1 MFKNFKETLENTKQS
16 FCCGICFE
24 DLDKP
29 KKCPYCSI
37 VACEKCFNVILKKLF
52 SSSSLIIFCPAC
64 NRRIG
69 RNELIDIK
77 YPKDLKEVIILYN
90 ITL

>member
-37 VACEKCFNVILKKLF
+37 VACEKCFNVNNIYNLM
-52 SSSSLIIFCPAC
+52 
-64 NRRIG
+64 NH
-69 RNELIDIK
+69 IK
-77 YPKDLKEVIILYN
+77 EIV
-90 ITL
+90 